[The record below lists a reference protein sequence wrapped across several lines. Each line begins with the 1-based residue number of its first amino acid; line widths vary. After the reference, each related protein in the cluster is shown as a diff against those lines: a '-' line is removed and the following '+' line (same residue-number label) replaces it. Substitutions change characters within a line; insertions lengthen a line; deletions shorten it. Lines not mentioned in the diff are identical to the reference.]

1 MLLYQELQDVLK
13 FQLSFIHIL
22 LGQILIFTQL
32 EHAIDSEG
40 NNAGFSNEPTSRE
53 YYFQKY
59 PLMRGRFEFN
69 DEI

>member
-1 MLLYQELQDVLK
+1 MEWAPE
-13 FQLSFIHIL
+13 
-22 LGQILIFTQL
+22 ILIFTQL